1 VTQAASIGPD
11 VFERGEETMKGCRPL
26 SDEEITVVSRSFGGT
41 YAARDRALFILGLKS
56 GFRISELLSLRVGDV
71 LQHGRLVDQ
80 VTVRRAHMKQR
91 MEGRTVPLH
100 AEAKHALAAWI
111 DELRDGGRCPATTY
125 LFRSRQG
132 GNRPI
137 TRIQAWQILT
147 EAYRTNELTG
157 KLGTHA
163 MRKTFAA
170 KVYTRLQHDLVKTQ
184 RALGHRN
191 INSTISYL
199 SFCED
204 DVIQAILAL

>member
-1 VTQAASIGPD
+1 
-11 VFERGEETMKGCRPL
+11 MKGCRPL

-91 MEGRTVPLH
+91 TEGRTVPLH
-100 AEAKHALAAWI
+100 PEAKQALTAWI
-111 DELRDGGRCPATTY
+111 DALRDGGRCHATTY

-163 MRKTFAA
+163 MRKTFAN

-191 INSTISYL
+191 INSTVSYL

-204 DVIQAILAL
+204 DVTQAILAP

>member
-1 VTQAASIGPD
+1 
-11 VFERGEETMKGCRPL
+11 MKGCRPL
-26 SDEEITVVSRSFGGT
+26 SDEEITLISRSFGGA

-71 LQHGRLVDQ
+71 VQHGRLVDQ

-91 MEGRTVPLH
+91 TEGRTVPLH
-100 AEAKHALAAWI
+100 PEAKQVLAIWI
-111 DELRDGGRCPATTY
+111 DQLRARGQGGATTC
-125 LFRSRQG
+125 LFQSRQG

-137 TRIQAWQILT
+137 SRIQAWQILT

-163 MRKTFAA
+163 LRKTFAN
-170 KVYTRLQHDLVKTQ
+170 KVYTRLQRDLVKTQ

-191 INSTISYL
+191 INSTVAYL

-204 DVIQAILAL
+204 DVTQAILAL

>member
-1 VTQAASIGPD
+1 
-11 VFERGEETMKGCRPL
+11 MKGCRPL
-26 SDEEITVVSRSFGGT
+26 SDQEVTAVSRSFGGT

-71 LQHGRLVDQ
+71 RQHGRLVDQ
-80 VTVRRAHMKQR
+80 VTVRRAHMKQKT
-91 MEGRTVPLH
+91 EGRTVPVH
-100 AEAKHALAAWI
+100 PEAKQALAPWI
-111 DELRDGGRCPATTY
+111 DELRARGQDGATTC

-137 TRIQAWQILT
+137 SRIQAWQILA

-163 MRKTFAA
+163 MRKTFAN
-170 KVYTRLQHDLVKTQ
+170 KVYTRLQRDLVKTQ

-191 INSTISYL
+191 INSTVAYL

-204 DVIQAILAL
+204 DVTQAILAP

>member
-1 VTQAASIGPD
+1 
-11 VFERGEETMKGCRPL
+11 MKGCRPL
-26 SDEEITVVSRSFGGT
+26 SDAEITLISRSFGGS

-56 GFRISELLSLRVGDV
+56 GFRISELLSLRLRDV

-80 VTVRRAHMKQR
+80 VTVRRAHMKQKT
-91 MEGRTVPLH
+91 EGRTVPLH
-100 AEAKHALAAWI
+100 PEAKQVLAVWI
-111 DELRDGGRCPATTY
+111 DELRARGQGSATTF

-137 TRIQAWQILT
+137 SRIQAWQILT

-163 MRKTFAA
+163 LRKTFAN

-191 INSTISYL
+191 INSTVAYL

-204 DVIQAILAL
+204 DVMQAILAL

>member
-1 VTQAASIGPD
+1 
-11 VFERGEETMKGCRPL
+11 MKGCRPL

-41 YAARDRALFILGLKS
+41 YAVRDRALFILGLKS
-56 GFRISELLSLRVGDV
+56 GFRISELLSLRVEDV

-80 VTVRRAHMKQR
+80 VAVRRAHMKQKT
-91 MEGRTVPLH
+91 EGRTVPLH
-100 AEAKHALAAWI
+100 QEAKQALAAWI
-111 DELRDGGRCPATTY
+111 DALRDSGRCHATTY

-137 TRIQAWQILT
+137 TGIQAWEVLT
-147 EAYRTNELTG
+147 EACRTKELSG
-157 KLGTHA
+157 DLDPHA

-191 INSTISYL
+191 INSTVAYL

-204 DVIQAILAL
+204 DVMQAILAL